1 MGAAGASS
9 HSKNRARDPSG
20 KNQMGPL
27 PLGSRRLENLRSMG
41 LGLERTVKIG
51 SRGAA
56 VHEEIG
62 AGEKSAFFAQQQFGH
77 MGRFVF
83 ISSTGGIDLDYSRFP
98 SALQIDER
106 HREEAPA
113 AVKGRRGRTCFFSFS
128 GQGRAGLGRLD
139 WQHRPTTA
147 RWTDQS
153 RETISYS
160 RLPRPNWAAAST
172 VWMPCLDSIRS
183 IKAFLPGSG
192 EFSTAS

>member
-9 HSKNRARDPSG
+9 HSEKIGQGTHLEKPDGSLAAGEPAVG
-20 KNQMGPL
+20 KSALN
-27 PLGSRRLENLRSMG
+27 G
-41 LGLERTVKIG
+41 LGLERIVKIG
-51 SRGAA
+51 SCGAA

-77 MGRFVF
+77 MGHFVF

-98 SALQIDER
+98 SALQMDER

-113 AVKGRRGRTCFFSFS
+113 AVKGRRGRTCFFSLS
-128 GQGRAGLGRLD
+128 WQGRAGLGRLE
-139 WQHRPTTA
+139 WQRRPTSC
-147 RWTDQS
+147 WTDQS